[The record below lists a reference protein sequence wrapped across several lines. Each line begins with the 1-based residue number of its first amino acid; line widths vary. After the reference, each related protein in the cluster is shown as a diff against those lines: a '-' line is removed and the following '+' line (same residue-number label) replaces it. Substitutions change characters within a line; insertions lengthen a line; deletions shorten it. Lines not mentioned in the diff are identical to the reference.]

1 MINFELSKKS
11 KDLLAQLKHWSA
23 NDVRPLAREADD
35 TYKYVFAVSETLPKC
50 PISNNPL
57 DFWYTGPGVPGHE
70 HDWDYNA
77 ELNGGKSVL
86 GMLATEAI
94 YAGDGLAW
102 QVLPGSNL
110 AETAVRRLGNQAQ
123 IEKWADGI
131 QRGDY
136 SLTSIC
142 MTEKHC
148 GLDLSQIKTT
158 ATKRGDKWIL
168 SGNKHYISH
177 GAISDYLVVIAQTQ
191 PGSGFAGTR
200 AFVVDRQD
208 PGLVVTNDCIEKL
221 GTRFF
226 RQAVL
231 EFHDIELDED
241 RLLDNGTL
249 IDFMTVLNGTRPY
262 CAASGIGIARG
273 MLEYALEWI
282 DKHDKPWSPR
292 RKDRIQQIKD
302 ESLSAL
308 DRATNMCLRA
318 AWVHDQGEA
327 DNILAQ
333 KAKGYAAPIF
343 QGVAARALQLMG
355 PEAASKEHLME
366 KWYRDVKFF
375 DIVEGT
381 RNLHRIAVARQ
392 EFGKAVAA

>member
-1 MINFELSKKS
+1 MIDFELSKET
-11 KDLLAQLKHWSA
+11 KDLLAEIKDWSV
-23 NDVRPLAREADD
+23 NCVRPYAREADD
-35 TYKYVFAVSETLPKC
+35 TYKYVFAVSETLPKS

-70 HDWDYNA
+70 GDQTYNDK
-77 ELNGGKSVL
+77 LNGGKSVL
-86 GMLATEAI
+86 GLLATEAI

-110 AETAVRRLGNQAQ
+110 GESAVRRLGNQQQ

-158 ATKRGDKWIL
+158 ATKQGDKWIL

-177 GAISDYLVVIAQTQ
+177 GAISDYLVVIAQTK

-200 AFVVDRQD
+200 AFIVDRHD
-208 PGLVVTNDCIEKL
+208 KGLVVTNECIEKL

-226 RQAVL
+226 KQAVL

-249 IDFMTVLNGTRPY
+249 IDFMTVLNGTRPF

-273 MLEYALEWI
+273 MLDYALNWV
-282 DKHDKPWSPR
+282 DTHDKPWSPR
-292 RKDRIQQIKD
+292 RKERIAEIKE
-302 ESLSAL
+302 ESLAAL
-308 DRATNMCLRA
+308 DRATGMCLKA
-318 AWVHDQGEA
+318 GWVHDQGAA
-327 DNILAQ
+327 DNVLSQ

-355 PEAASKEHLME
+355 PEAWSKDHLIE

-381 RNLHRIAVARQ
+381 RNLHRIAIGRQ
-392 EFGKAVAA
+392 EFSKAVAG